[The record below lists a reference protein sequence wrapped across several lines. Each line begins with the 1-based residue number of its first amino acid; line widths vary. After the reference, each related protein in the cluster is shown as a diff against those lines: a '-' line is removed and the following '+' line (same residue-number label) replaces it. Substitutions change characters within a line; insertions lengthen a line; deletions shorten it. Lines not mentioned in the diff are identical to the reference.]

1 MPETGRARHGAACA
15 GSALCKTGIASTCL
29 GVGYRKVVL
38 YAIKLA
44 MAAHRSGTDAA
55 VLGCWFPLGLLVG
68 GGVEP
73 LGLVLI
79 FGLGGQDVEEAWIG
93 SPSDTRLADLLMPSR
108 SA

>member
-1 MPETGRARHGAACA
+1 
-15 GSALCKTGIASTCL
+15 
-29 GVGYRKVVL
+29 
-38 YAIKLA
+38 
-44 MAAHRSGTDAA
+44 
-55 VLGCWFPLGLLVG
+55 
-68 GGVEP
+68 